1 MGKISK
7 NQNGFSAVEAVL
19 ILVILGIVGFT
30 GYFVWHAKQ
39 NTDKSLASNNST
51 TPIIK
56 KKTPASI
63 QSADP
68 YAGWS
73 GCSDT
78 SEGLSFKYPSAWT
91 TTGLGTGGACTA
103 DSEHQLSLYSPQ
115 VSGAPYFFR
124 VEYFPTS
131 ASDGVI
137 DGDNGTETILSV
149 KALSVP
155 KSKVPLYL
163 VAFNAPGSSNS
174 NYVFEFVL
182 TDQSY
187 TVGQKVDH
195 VKAAA
200 SQQVSGDHY
209 QLTANMVTEQGQ
221 QYLGEY
227 TLAQYE
233 AQPDYNNI
241 VKLFESLSY

>member
-1 MGKISK
+1 MKKVYK
-7 NQNGFSAVEAVL
+7 NESGFSAVEVLLVIL
-19 ILVILGIVGFT
+19 ILVVIGAVG
-30 GYFVWHAKQ
+30 YMVYH
-39 NTDKSLASNNST
+39 NNHKTTAST
-51 TPIIK
+51 TTNTKPATAAKITTT
-56 KKTPASI
+56 TP
-63 QSADP
+63 DP
-68 YAGWS
+68 YAGWIS
-73 GCSDT
+73 CSDT
-78 SEGLSFKYPSAWT
+78 SEGLSFKYPSTWT
-91 TTGLGTGGACTA
+91 ATGIGTGGACTA

-115 VSGAPYFFR
+115 VSSVPYFFR

-149 KALSVP
+149 KALSVL

-163 VAFNAPGSSNS
+163 VAFNAPGSSSS
-174 NYVFEFVL
+174 NDVFEFVL
-182 TDQSY
+182 TDQNY
-187 TVGQKVDH
+187 TVGQTVDH

-200 SQQVSGDHY
+200 SQKVSGDHY

-233 AQPDYNNI
+233 AQPDYNSI
-241 VKLFESLSY
+241 IKLFESLGY